1 MFRFIKELKS
11 TILNN
16 SPLKEAVIFSTDT
29 KELFI
34 DIDNN
39 RMQICDIINI
49 DTLNNLDNIL
59 ASNSDALIKKFIFKM
74 SNTWSSVSKLPNS
87 FYQGSVI
94 VLDNEIH
101 ILGSYYNSNNIL
113 INGVKLK

>member
-16 SPLKEAVIFSTDT
+16 SPLKEAIIFSTDT

-39 RMQICDIINI
+39 RM
-49 DTLNNLDNIL
+49 
-59 ASNSDALIKKFIFKM
+59 
-74 SNTWSSVSKLPNS
+74 
-87 FYQGSVI
+87 
-94 VLDNEIH
+94 
-101 ILGSYYNSNNIL
+101 
-113 INGVKLK
+113 